1 MTSYWRV
8 ACWFS
13 FLPFL
18 SPANSS
24 FTPLS
29 QASSHPFLGQHCSSS
44 EKTALLQLKR
54 YLSAAKPESSI
65 PFQPSSGSLLTSWK
79 PNTDCCSWESV
90 NCHEVTKHVIGLNL
104 SGHNLSGLVNSI
116 KFLNL
121 PYLERLNLVNC
132 NIGEIP
138 SFVQKLGGLV
148 ELDLSINKIHGKVP
162 KWIWLLESLVYL
174 NLSNNF
180 LDGFEAPPSAPFLS
194 SLTSLDL
201 TSNLIEGSIP
211 TLPISISFLSLA
223 KNKLTGEIPVSLCSL
238 SNLTILDACYNYM
251 SGQIPKCLEVLGDT
265 LIVLNLRKNR
275 FSGLMPWKFTKECS
289 LKTLN
294 LYANQLTG
302 KIPMSLKHCK
312 RLQVLDLGDN
322 QINDTFPFW
331 LGVLPDLR
339 VLILQSNSLRGPIGE
354 PLASNDFPM
363 LQILDLSSNYFTGN
377 LPLDYFAIWKSMRIK
392 LNGSLMYMGS
402 YYYREWMSITSKG
415 QRMDDINILTI
426 FNVLDLSNN
435 LFEGEIPEVIG
446 DLKLLEVLNLSTN
459 NLIGEIPLSLSKLTL
474 LESLDL
480 SKNKLIGEIPMKL
493 LSLTFLSV
501 LNLSYN
507 RLEGKIP
514 IGNQFSTFA
523 NDSYEGN
530 IGLCG
535 FPLSKNCDDV
545 EDHQSSG
552 AQRESILSDPISP
565 FSWKF
570 ALVGYGCG
578 APVGVAIGYILFW
591 RTKRCTKWIEQSFK
605 AKKRQKN
612 EQNRRR
618 RRKFK

>member
-1 MTSYWRV
+1 MISYLRI
-8 ACWFS
+8 ACCFS

-29 QASSHPFLGQHCSSS
+29 QTSSPPFLGQKCISS
-44 EKTALLQLKR
+44 EKTTLLQLKR
-54 YLSAAKPESSI
+54 DLSAATPETSH
-65 PFQPSSGSLLTSWK
+65 QPSSGSLLTSWK
-79 PNTDCCSWESV
+79 PNTDCCSWEGV
-90 NCHEVTKHVIGLNL
+90 TCHEVTTHVIGLNL

-116 KFLNL
+116 NFLNL

-132 NIGEIP
+132 NLGEIP
-138 SFVQKLGGLV
+138 SFVEKLGGLV
-148 ELDLSINKIHGKVP
+148 ELDLSKNKIHGNVP
-162 KWIWLLESLVYL
+162 KWVWLLESLVYL

-180 LDGFEAPPSAPFLS
+180 LKGFEVRPSTPFLS
-194 SLTSLDL
+194 SLSSLDL
-201 TSNLIEGSIP
+201 SCNLIEGSIP

-223 KNKLTGEIPVSLCSL
+223 KNKLTGEIPLSFCSM
-238 SNLTILDACYNYM
+238 SNLTILDTCYNYLT
-251 SGQIPKCLEVLGDT
+251 GRIPKCLEVLGDT

-275 FSGLMPWKFTKECS
+275 FFGLMPWNLTKECS
-289 LKTLN
+289 LETLN
-294 LYANQLTG
+294 LYGNQLTG
-302 KIPMSLKHCK
+302 RIPKSLTHCK

-331 LGVLPDLR
+331 LGMLPNLH
-339 VLILQSNSLRGPIGE
+339 VLILHSNSLHGPIGE
-354 PLASNDFPM
+354 PLTSNDFPM

-377 LPLDYFAIWKSMRIK
+377 LPLGYIAIWKSMRIK
-392 LNGSLMYMGS
+392 LNGSPMYMGS

-415 QRMDDINILTI
+415 QRMDNINILTI

-435 LFEGEIPEVIG
+435 RFEGEIPEVIG
-446 DLKLLEVLNLSTN
+446 DLKLLEVLNLSRN
-459 NLIGEIPLSLSKLTL
+459 NLIGEIPACLSKLTS

-480 SKNKLIGEIPMKL
+480 SKNKIIGEIPMKL

-507 RLEGKIP
+507 RLVGKIP

-530 IGLCG
+530 LGLCG
-535 FPLSKNCDDV
+535 FPLSKKCDEV
-545 EDHQSSG
+545 EDHESSA
-552 AQRESILSDPISP
+552 AQQESILSDLGSP

-578 APVGVAIGYILFW
+578 VPVGVVIGYILFW

-605 AKKRQKN
+605 AKIQRKN

-618 RRKFK
+618 RR

>member
-1 MTSYWRV
+1 MGQRTLV
-8 ACWFS
+8 
-13 FLPFL
+13 
-18 SPANSS
+18 
-24 FTPLS
+24 
-29 QASSHPFLGQHCSSS
+29 SHPCHRLLPTLSWAKNALAVKKQPCSNS
-44 EKTALLQLKR
+44 KR
-54 YLSAAKPESSI
+54 DLSAATPETSH
-65 PFQPSSGSLLTSWK
+65 QPSSGSLLTSWK
-79 PNTDCCSWESV
+79 PNTDCCSWEGV
-90 NCHEVTKHVIGLNL
+90 TCHELTTHVIGLNL

-116 KFLNL
+116 NFLNL

-132 NIGEIP
+132 NLGEIP
-138 SFVQKLGGLV
+138 SFVEKLGGLV
-148 ELDLSINKIHGKVP
+148 ELDLSNNKIHGNVP
-162 KWIWLLESLVYL
+162 KWVWLLESLVYL

-180 LDGFEAPPSAPFLS
+180 LKGFEVPPSTPFLS
-194 SLTSLDL
+194 SLSFLDL
-201 TSNLIEGSIP
+201 GCNLIEGSIP

-223 KNKLTGEIPVSLCSL
+223 KNKLTGEIPLSFCSM
-238 SNLTILDACYNYM
+238 SNLTILDTCYNYLT
-251 SGQIPKCLEVLGDT
+251 GQIPKCLEVLGDT

-275 FSGLMPWKFTKECS
+275 FFGLMPWNFTKDCS
-289 LKTLN
+289 LETLN
-294 LYANQLTG
+294 LYGNQLTG
-302 KIPMSLKHCK
+302 KIPESLTHCK

-322 QINDTFPFW
+322 QINATFPFW
-331 LGVLPDLR
+331 LGMLPNLH
-339 VLILQSNSLRGPIGE
+339 VLILHSNSLHGPIGE
-354 PLASNDFPM
+354 PLTSNDFPM

-377 LPLDYFAIWKSMRIK
+377 LPLGYIAIWKSMRIK
-392 LNGSLMYMGS
+392 LNGSPMYMGS

-415 QRMDDINILTI
+415 QRMDNIYILTI
-426 FNVLDLSNN
+426 FHVLDLSNN

-446 DLKLLEVLNLSTN
+446 DLKLLEVLNLSRN
-459 NLIGEIPLSLSKLTL
+459 NLIGEIPASLSKLTS

-507 RLEGKIP
+507 RLVGKIP

-530 IGLCG
+530 LGLCG
-535 FPLSKNCDDV
+535 FPLSKKCDEV
-545 EDHQSSG
+545 EDHESSA
-552 AQRESILSDPISP
+552 AQQESILSDLGSP

-578 APVGVAIGYILFW
+578 VPVGVVIGYILFW

-605 AKKRQKN
+605 AKIQRKN

-618 RRKFK
+618 RRS

>member
-1 MTSYWRV
+1 MKGYWRL
-8 ACWFS
+8 ACCFS

-18 SPANSS
+18 CPANSS

-29 QASSHPFLGQHCSSS
+29 QASSHHFFGQHCSSS

-54 YLSAAKPESSI
+54 DLSAAKPESSI
-65 PFQPSSGSLLTSWK
+65 PLQPSSGSLLTSWK

-132 NIGEIP
+132 TIGEIP

-201 TSNLIEGSIP
+201 TCNLIEGSIP

-223 KNKLTGEIPVSLCSL
+223 KNNLTGEIPVSLCSL

-251 SGQIPKCLEVLGDT
+251 SGQIRKCLEALGDT

-275 FSGLMPWKFTKECS
+275 FSGLMPWNFTKDCS

-354 PLASNDFPM
+354 PLTSNDFPM

-392 LNGSLMYMGS
+392 LNGSQMYMGS

-415 QRMDDINILTI
+415 HRMDDINILTI
-426 FNVLDLSNN
+426 FNELNEKASFRIQVVHLVGNLLWLDMDVGRLWELPLVTSCSEM
-435 LFEGEIPEVIG
+435 FRQ
-446 DLKLLEVLNLSTN
+446 TT
-459 NLIGEIPLSLSKLTL
+459 LSLLILCCDVSGL
-474 LESLDL
+474 LDAWL
-480 SKNKLIGEIPMKL
+480 
-493 LSLTFLSV
+493 
-501 LNLSYN
+501 
-507 RLEGKIP
+507 
-514 IGNQFSTFA
+514 
-523 NDSYEGN
+523 
-530 IGLCG
+530 
-535 FPLSKNCDDV
+535 
-545 EDHQSSG
+545 
-552 AQRESILSDPISP
+552 ISP
-565 FSWKF
+565 FTRAPLCGYFHLYTKHKRVSFVAKFEPYISCSDYSIKDIRFPYHRMTFRLSVAAAIMSLADSFTGFGLGFTKDLASGHAWKET
-570 ALVGYGCG
+570 A
-578 APVGVAIGYILFW
+578 
-591 RTKRCTKWIEQSFK
+591 R
-605 AKKRQKN
+605 KKPNQ
-612 EQNRRR
+612 
-618 RRKFK
+618 